1 MGLWANNFDTNQFM
15 VHMPTGDLVIMIDI
29 LEDYTNVPNNPH
41 HRDPLPLIDY
51 MTVMG
56 LAGPSKI
63 GGSKP
68 VRRFAIYIALDAG
81 SNAIS

>member
-1 MGLWANNFDTNQFM
+1 M
-15 VHMPTGDLVIMIDI
+15 VHMLTGDLVITIDM
-29 LEDYTNVPNNPH
+29 LEDYTHVPSNPH

-56 LAGPSKI
+56 AAVPSKI

-68 VRRFAIYIALDAG
+68 ALRLETYIALNAG
-81 SNAIS
+81 SNATY